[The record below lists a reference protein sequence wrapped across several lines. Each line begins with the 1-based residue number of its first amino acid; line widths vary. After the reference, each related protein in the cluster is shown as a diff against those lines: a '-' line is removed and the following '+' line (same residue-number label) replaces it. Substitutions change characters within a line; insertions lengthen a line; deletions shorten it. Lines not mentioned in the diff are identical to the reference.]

1 MSIESLVYPLLFLQ
15 KDFDLKTFLFFIPM
29 FLFYIFFQDR
39 RIIDNIKHVYTAYF
53 TERSKGCV
61 VLSSNPKNCQISSK
75 FEAILWYINLKSNN
89 TIYRTKEIS
98 YKIYNWQDD
107 IDQLNYYYKVDQADK
122 FHIED
127 SYWGRI
133 YVEHKENDSRENR
146 RNDKTEEWDTM
157 EIISET
163 KSTTEII
170 DFLNK
175 LEAKHREYLL
185 EKNLKST
192 LLVECYWKTQD
203 SKFQSVPYPWK
214 SNVSFNSR
222 NFEGKSD
229 ILEQIDEF
237 IMGKPMYEKRGIPYH
252 LGILLHGEPGCGK
265 TSFIKSLAN
274 YTNRH
279 IIDIKLTNDV
289 DMNKLKDL
297 ILNER
302 LTPDLLIPIEKRIYV
317 LEDIDV
323 MGDIVHKRR
332 NSKADIKDKD
342 SHSCD
347 TDDCGDIMD
356 GVIGKI
362 VDKNQMTKEGPT
374 GLDILKSTLN
384 GQKQNTMSAFLN
396 ILDGV
401 QENPGRIIIM
411 TTNHVD
417 KIDPAIIRPGR
428 IDMNIEFKRASPEI
442 ITQIIQSYWNENNI
456 SKDHIDTLHSLK
468 PIPHCRVIELCRSS
482 HSFDDT
488 VYKLSI
494 SEYSDQSLLAK

>member
-1 MSIESLVYPLLFLQ
+1 MLYPLLFLN
-15 KDFDLKTFLFFIPM
+15 KEFDIKTLLFFIPV

-39 RIIDNIKHVYTAYF
+39 RIIDNINHVYATYF
-53 TERSKGCV
+53 TKRSKGCV
-61 VLSSNPKNCQISSK
+61 ILSSNPNNCQVSSK
-75 FEAILWYINLKSNN
+75 FEAVLWYINLKSNS

-107 IDQLNYYYKVDQADK
+107 TDKLNYYYKVDQTDK

-127 SYWGRI
+127 NYWGRI
-133 YVEHKENDSRENR
+133 YVEHKDNGSRENNR
-146 RNDKTEEWDTM
+146 GDRDKTEEWDTM

-175 LEAKHREYLL
+175 LETKHREYLL

-192 LLVECYWKTQD
+192 LLVECYWKTQE
-203 SKFQSVPYPWK
+203 SKFISVPYPWK

-222 NFEGKSD
+222 EFEGKSD
-229 ILEQIDEF
+229 ILEQIDDF
-237 IMGKPMYEKRGIPYH
+237 TMGKTIYEKRGIPYH

-317 LEDIDV
+317 LEDIDA
-323 MGDIVHKRR
+323 MGDVVHKRR
-332 NSKADIKDKD
+332 NSKDDGKDKMVD
-342 SHSCD
+342 SCD
-347 TDDCGDIMD
+347 TDYCEDIMD
-356 GVIGKI
+356 NVIGKI
-362 VDKNQMTKEGPT
+362 VDKKPMTKEGPT
-374 GLDILKSTLN
+374 SLDILKSTLN
-384 GQKQNTMSAFLN
+384 SQKQNTMSAFLN

-411 TTNHVD
+411 TTNHID

-428 IDMNIEFKRASPEI
+428 IDMNIEFKRASPVI
-442 ITQIIQSYWNENNI
+442 IKRIIQSYWNETTI
-456 SKDHIDTLHSLK
+456 SEDHDEKIRSLK
-468 PIPHCRVIELCRSS
+468 PMSHCRVIEFCRSS
-482 HSFDDT
+482 RSFDDT
-488 VYKLSI
+488 VYKLSR